1 MLINDES
8 FGCLGVPTPLE
19 MLKQQSEMLCDEV
32 ADLNDRL
39 RRSRSNVAELIEM
52 NQQLA
57 ADRDVL
63 RLKLAATE
71 ARVSDCLLQAGQSC
85 NQISG
90 LKIIAEQVDMFRRA
104 LADAEE
110 QLRKYEA
117 PTARKQHSTLAAG
130 DCPKNNKHES
140 DPSDSQEGRKQ

>member
-1 MLINDES
+1 MLIDDES

-57 ADRDVL
+57 AERDAL

-71 ARVSDCLLQAGQSC
+71 ARVSDCLLQAGQNC

-90 LKIIAEQVDMFRRA
+90 LKRIAEQVDMFRSA
-104 LADAEE
+104 LAEAKE

-117 PTARKQHSTLAAG
+117 PVARELPRALAAG
-130 DCPKNNKHES
+130 DCPKKNKH
-140 DPSDSQEGRKQ
+140 DPDPTDR